1 MKTALL
7 TWAKI
12 QADSNAPQFAGQ
24 VNEPGHKAQAHAP
37 VRLKGSMSRQRHR
50 ADRHPQFP
58 LGKEGLDL
66 LNLAGR
72 KLHHFCTVSA
82 PLVRLRVVHFIGRGV
97 GSGAVYL
104 LDYRFQLGHEL
115 ALVLKCRLATT
126 DHGTVEDLRGQP
138 RESAA
143 GAHGAVEGGQRLG
156 EIADARAAS
165 HPAHHAP
172 TATARERTAETTVQ
186 AASE

>member
-58 LGKEGLDL
+58 LGEQSLDL
-66 LNLAGR
+66 LNLGGEKTAPF
-72 KLHHFCTVSA
+72 LHRFCTTRPFA
-82 PLVRLRVVHFIGRGV
+82 RG
-97 GSGAVYL
+97 AF
-104 LDYRFQLGHEL
+104 YR
-115 ALVLKCRLATT
+115 
-126 DHGTVEDLRGQP
+126 
-138 RESAA
+138 
-143 GAHGAVEGGQRLG
+143 
-156 EIADARAAS
+156 ARS
-165 HPAHHAP
+165 
-172 TATARERTAETTVQ
+172 R
-186 AASE
+186 